1 MLEFTTTLLATGGNN
16 AGIELTEAQLD
27 ALGAG
32 KRAPVVV
39 TIGDYRYRT
48 TTGVM
53 RGRYLVGVNAE
64 HRRGAGVAAGDEI
77 RVTIAR
83 DDAPREVE
91 VPPALAEA
99 LAADPVAA
107 AAWEK
112 LAYSHRKEHARS
124 ITEAKA
130 EETRAR
136 RVAATLARL
145 RG

>member
-16 AGIELTEAQLD
+16 AGIELSQEQLD

-39 TIGDYRYRT
+39 TIGDYTYRT

-53 RGRYLVGVNAE
+53 RGRFLVGVNAE
-64 HRRGAGVAAGDEI
+64 HRAGARVAAGDEI
-77 RVTIAR
+77 HVTIAR

-91 VPPALAEA
+91 VPPALADA
-99 LAADPVAA
+99 LSADPVAA

-112 LAYSHRKEHARS
+112 LAYSHRKEHARA

-136 RVAATLARL
+136 RVAATLATL